1 MNVSRFTKFASV
13 FAIAALI
20 AGLYACDQLGELLPP
35 AEMEDHSG
43 EIRIGLSLPLS
54 GDAADQYGFEMKR
67 GYELARDEIN
77 NSGRLGDR
85 QIRFIE
91 MDDQGDQVGILKAFD
106 ALIHEHQVPIITGV
120 TFSSQGILAFPIAQ
134 QNEVVCLSSVASAA
148 DLGALGDFIFR
159 AGLTTNVLN
168 PYGVG
173 VTHEALGYQVVGTIY
188 DEVDTYSS
196 VGHDDLVEALTTRG
210 VDISEQAGFT
220 KGETDFTAELERI
233 MATNPEA
240 IFISALAG
248 EMTQILIKG
257 HELGITAP
265 FLVPDLT
272 SKEVQN
278 ARSAAEGAAEGAISF
293 VNWVSY
299 ADTPGNQTFV
309 ENYRQM
315 HDGSEP
321 GPWAAQSYAALYIL
335 AEAIERAGTANS
347 ADVRD
352 ALKTIMDYDTVLG
365 SFSFDEDGEAVYD
378 AKIQIVVDGE
388 LQAYPIP

>member
-1 MNVSRFTKFASV
+1 MNVRRFTKFASV
-13 FAIAALI
+13 LAIAALI
-20 AGLYACDQLGELLPP
+20 AGLSACDQFGELLPP
-35 AEMEDHSG
+35 AETEDPSG
-43 EIRIGLSLPLS
+43 DIRIGLSLPLS
-54 GDAADQYGFEMKR
+54 GESADQYGFEMKR
-67 GYELARDEIN
+67 GFELARDEIN
-77 NSGRLGDR
+77 DSGRLGDR

-91 MDDQGDQVGILKAFD
+91 MDDEGTQVGVLKAFD
-106 ALIHEHQVPIITGV
+106 ALIHEHQVPIITGI
-120 TFSSQGILAFPIAQ
+120 TFSSQGRLAFPIAQ
-134 QNEVVCLSSVASAA
+134 QNGVVCFSSVASAA
-148 DLGALGDFIFR
+148 GLGALGDFIFR

-173 VTHEALGYQVVGTIY
+173 VTHDALSYQQVATIY
-188 DEVDTYSS
+188 DEIDTYSS

-210 VDISEQAGFT
+210 VVIAEQAAFT
-220 KGETDFTAELERI
+220 AGETDFTAELERI

-248 EMTQILIKG
+248 EMTQIFIKG
-257 HELGITAP
+257 QELGITVP

-299 ADTPGNQTFV
+299 AETPGNQAFV
-309 ENYRQM
+309 ESYQAM
-315 HDGSEP
+315 HGIEP

-335 AEAIERAGTANS
+335 AEAIERAGTTNS

-352 ALKTIMDYDTVLG
+352 ALKTIMDFDTVLG
-365 SFSFDEDGEAVYD
+365 SFTFDENGEAVYD
-378 AKIQIVVDGE
+378 PKIQIVVDGE
-388 LQAYPIP
+388 LQAYAIP